1 VVAVVVSPDLER
13 AFAVSPCLPHLA
25 LDWVALLVKASLAL
39 VLRLLVPLVVVASV
53 VVSQFLL
60 SVHQALCLRRR
71 SQHFAVVSA
80 VAGLVVLAAVAAL
93 LLVEELSGQQV
104 EGEVV
109 EVN

>member
-1 VVAVVVSPDLER
+1 MVAVVVSPDLER
-13 AFAVSPCLPHLA
+13 AFAVFPCLPHLA

-53 VVSQFLL
+53 VALLLL
-60 SVHQALCLRRR
+60 SVYQALCLRRR
-71 SQHFAVVSA
+71 SQHFAVALVALVVVVLVA
-80 VAGLVVLAAVAAL
+80 VAVH